1 MRIFDDKRCDD
12 TIRLAI
18 DRELGSIQLDA
29 SQKSAILAQC
39 RPSLTVAPR
48 RRPVRRVLAVAAS
61 FAAVMVL
68 SAGTLAAAPE
78 LRESLKG
85 LSEDTIAI
93 LQPVNEVSED
103 QGIRMEVLGA
113 VNDGGVAVA
122 FLSLQDTTG
131 QGRVSDTVLLKD
143 CRISDDMGGAFANVV
158 SYDETTE
165 TAILR
170 LESMGVDA
178 DAGEKITVSAR
189 SLLSGEQQ
197 VSDESTGYTVSELLA
212 SGPAAEYAAP
222 EEGMVMGS
230 MAGVADP
237 EHAEISMEEIEQLK
251 DSGKVP
257 VLKPWAESLKIDGVD
272 WASVAAAAKI
282 GNQLHIQY
290 NTDSVLG
297 GVNSLS
303 FRLKDAS
310 GQVLDLPMLELNIG
324 PRTELSQEL
333 YYTETNEYVLFLPE
347 GQDVSDMEVVY
358 SGTTYDS
365 LTQGEWSTTFR
376 LEKVKERLQSKLNLD
391 LGGWTVESVTISPVA
406 LTVRGSGDMWD
417 MSGEMPMP
425 EISIQLQDGTQV
437 ETSAAGTSVS
447 DEGVTL
453 NSMFNEI
460 LDLSQVKSVTLN
472 GEVLD
477 MEYITE

>member
-48 RRPVRRVLAVAAS
+48 HRPMRRVLAVAAS

-68 SAGTLAAAPE
+68 SVGTLAAAPE

-93 LQPVNEVSED
+93 LQPVNQVSED

-131 QGRVSDTVLLKD
+131 QGRVSDTVRLMD
-143 CRISDDMGGAFANVV
+143 CQISDDLGIAIANVV

-170 LESMGVDA
+170 LEGMGGDA

-197 VSDESTGYTVSELLA
+197 VSDESTGYTVSELIA
-212 SGPAAEYAAP
+212 SGPAAEYAPP
-222 EEGMVMGS
+222 EEGLIMGS
-230 MAGVADP
+230 MAGVDDP
-237 EHAEISMEEIEQLK
+237 ENAEITLEEIDQLK

-257 VLKPWAESLKIDGVD
+257 VLEPWAEGLKIDGVD
-272 WASVAAAAKI
+272 WATVAAAAKI

-303 FRLKDAS
+303 FRLKDSS
-310 GQVLDLPMLELNIG
+310 GQILDLPMLELNIG
-324 PRTELSQEL
+324 PRTELSREL

-358 SGTTYDS
+358 SGTTYDY
-365 LTQGEWSTTFR
+365 LTQGNWSTTFR
-376 LEKVKERLQSKLNLD
+376 LEQVKERLQSGQELD
-391 LGGWTVESVTISPVA
+391 LGGWTVENVTVSPVA
-406 LTVRGSGDMWD
+406 VTVRGSGDLWD
-417 MSGEMPMP
+417 LGGEMP
-425 EISIQLQDGTQV
+425 EVRVWLQDGTQV
-437 ETSAAGTSVS
+437 EASSAGTSI
-447 DEGVTL
+447 DGEDVTL

-460 LDLSQVKSVTLN
+460 LDLSQVKTVTLN
-472 GEVLD
+472 GEPLE
-477 MEYITE
+477 MEYVAE

>member
-12 TIRLAI
+12 TVRLAI
-18 DRELGSIQLDA
+18 DRELENIRLDED
-29 SQKSAILAQC
+29 QKKAILAQC
-39 RPSLTVAPR
+39 RPSLTVTPR
-48 RRPVRRVLAVAAS
+48 RRPVRRVLAVAAG

-93 LQPVNEVSED
+93 LQPVNQVSED

-131 QGRVSDTVLLKD
+131 QGRVSDTVRLMD
-143 CRISDDMGGAFANVV
+143 CKISEDLGIAIANVV

-170 LESMGVDA
+170 LEGMGGDA
-178 DAGEKITVSAR
+178 DGGDKVTVSAR

-197 VSDESTGYTVSELLA
+197 VSDEPTGYTVGQLLA
-212 SGPAAEYAAP
+212 GGPEAEYAPP
-222 EEGMVMGS
+222 EEGLVMGS

-237 EHAEISMEEIEQLK
+237 DNSFLSLDEIDQMKE
-251 DSGKVP
+251 SGQVP
-257 VLKPWAESLKIDGVD
+257 VLKPWAESLAIDGVD
-272 WASVAAAAKI
+272 WARVAAAAKI
-282 GNQLHIQY
+282 GDQLHIQY
-290 NTDSVLG
+290 STDSVLG

-303 FRLKDAS
+303 FRLKDTA

-333 YYTETNEYVLFLPE
+333 SYTDTNEYVLFLPQ
-347 GQDVSDMEVVY
+347 GQDVEDMELVY
-358 SGTTYDS
+358 SGTTYDC
-365 LTQGEWSTTFR
+365 LTQGDWSTTFR
-376 LEKVKERLQSKLNLD
+376 LEQVKERLQSKLDLD
-391 LGGWTVESVTISPVA
+391 LGGWTVKSVTVSPVA
-406 LTVRGSGDMWD
+406 LTVRGT
-417 MSGEMPMP
+417 GEMWGMDGEMP
-425 EISIQLQDGTQV
+425 EISVLLQDGTRV
-437 ETSAAGTSVS
+437 ETSSAGTAM
-447 DEGVTL
+447 EGEDVTL

-472 GEVLD
+472 GEPLD

>member
-1 MRIFDDKRCDD
+1 MI
-12 TIRLAI
+12 
-18 DRELGSIQLDA
+18 
-29 SQKSAILAQC
+29 
-39 RPSLTVAPR
+39 
-48 RRPVRRVLAVAAS
+48 
-61 FAAVMVL
+61 AAVMVL
-68 SAGTLAAAPE
+68 SVGTLAAAPE

-93 LQPVNEVSED
+93 LQPVNQVSED

-131 QGRVSDTVLLKD
+131 QGRVSDTVRLMD
-143 CRISDDMGGAFANVV
+143 CQISDDLGIAIANVV

-170 LESMGVDA
+170 LEGMGGDA

-197 VSDESTGYTVSELLA
+197 VSDESTGYTVSELIA
-212 SGPAAEYAAP
+212 SGPAAEYAPP
-222 EEGMVMGS
+222 EEGLIMGS
-230 MAGVADP
+230 MAGVDDP
-237 EHAEISMEEIEQLK
+237 ENAEITLEEIDQLK

-257 VLKPWAESLKIDGVD
+257 VLEPWAEGLKIDGVD
-272 WASVAAAAKI
+272 WATVAAAAKI

-303 FRLKDAS
+303 FRLKDSS
-310 GQVLDLPMLELNIG
+310 GQILDLPMLELNIG
-324 PRTELSQEL
+324 PRTELSREL

-365 LTQGEWSTTFR
+365 LTQGNWSTTFR
-376 LEKVKERLQSKLNLD
+376 LEQVKERLQSGQELD
-391 LGGWTVESVTISPVA
+391 LGGWTVENVTVSPVA
-406 LTVRGSGDMWD
+406 VTVRGSGDLWD
-417 MSGEMPMP
+417 LGGEMP
-425 EISIQLQDGTQV
+425 EVRVWLQDGTQV
-437 ETSAAGTSVS
+437 EASSAGTSI
-447 DEGVTL
+447 DGEDVTL

-460 LDLSQVKSVTLN
+460 LDLSQVKTVTLN
-472 GEVLD
+472 GEPLE
-477 MEYITE
+477 MEYVAE

>member
-18 DRELGSIQLDA
+18 DRELVSIQLDA

-48 RRPVRRVLAVAAS
+48 HRPMRRVLAVAAS

-68 SAGTLAAAPE
+68 SVGTLAAAPE

-93 LQPVNEVSED
+93 LQPVNQVSED

-131 QGRVSDTVLLKD
+131 QGRVSDTVRLMD
-143 CRISDDMGGAFANVV
+143 CQISDDLGIAIANVV

-170 LESMGVDA
+170 LEGMGGDA

-197 VSDESTGYTVSELLA
+197 VSDESTGYTVSELIA
-212 SGPAAEYAAP
+212 SGPAAEYAPP
-222 EEGMVMGS
+222 EEGLIMGS
-230 MAGVADP
+230 MAGVDDP
-237 EHAEISMEEIEQLK
+237 ENAEITLEEIDQLK

-257 VLKPWAESLKIDGVD
+257 VLEPWAEGLKIDGVD
-272 WASVAAAAKI
+272 WATVAAAAKI

-303 FRLKDAS
+303 FRLKDSS
-310 GQVLDLPMLELNIG
+310 GQILDLPMLELNIG
-324 PRTELSQEL
+324 PRTELSREL

-365 LTQGEWSTTFR
+365 LTQGNWSTTFR
-376 LEKVKERLQSKLNLD
+376 LEQVKERLQSGQELD
-391 LGGWTVESVTISPVA
+391 LGGWTVENVTVSPVA
-406 LTVRGSGDMWD
+406 VTVRGSGDLWD
-417 MSGEMPMP
+417 LGGEMP
-425 EISIQLQDGTQV
+425 EVRVWLQDGTQV
-437 ETSAAGTSVS
+437 EASSAGTSI
-447 DEGVTL
+447 DGEDVTL

-460 LDLSQVKSVTLN
+460 LDLSQVKTVTLN
-472 GEVLD
+472 GEPLE
-477 MEYITE
+477 MEYVAE

>member
-48 RRPVRRVLAVAAS
+48 HRPMRRVLAVAAS

-68 SAGTLAAAPE
+68 SVGTLAAAPE

-93 LQPVNEVSED
+93 LQPVNQVSED

-131 QGRVSDTVLLKD
+131 QGRVSDTVRLMD
-143 CRISDDMGGAFANVV
+143 CQISDDLGIAIANVV

-170 LESMGVDA
+170 LEGMGGDA

-197 VSDESTGYTVSELLA
+197 VSDESTGYTVSELIA
-212 SGPAAEYAAP
+212 SGPAAEYAPP
-222 EEGMVMGS
+222 EEGLIMGS
-230 MAGVADP
+230 MASVDDP
-237 EHAEISMEEIEQLK
+237 ENAEITLEEIDQLK

-257 VLKPWAESLKIDGVD
+257 VLEPWAEGLKIDGVD
-272 WASVAAAAKI
+272 WATVAAAAKI

-303 FRLKDAS
+303 FRLKDSS
-310 GQVLDLPMLELNIG
+310 GQILDLPMLELNIG
-324 PRTELSQEL
+324 PRTELSREL

-365 LTQGEWSTTFR
+365 LTQGNWSTTFR
-376 LEKVKERLQSKLNLD
+376 LEQVKERLQSRQELD
-391 LGGWTVESVTISPVA
+391 LGGWTVESVTVSPVA
-406 LTVRGSGDMWD
+406 VTVRGSGDLWD
-417 MSGEMPMP
+417 LGGEMP
-425 EISIQLQDGTQV
+425 EVRVWLQDGTQV
-437 ETSAAGTSVS
+437 DASSAGTSI
-447 DEGVTL
+447 DGEDVTL

-460 LDLSQVKSVTLN
+460 LDLSQVKTVTLN
-472 GEVLD
+472 GEPLE
-477 MEYITE
+477 MEYVAE

>member
-48 RRPVRRVLAVAAS
+48 HRPVRRVLAVAAS

-68 SAGTLAAAPE
+68 SVGTLAAAPE

-93 LQPVNEVSED
+93 LQPVNQVSED

-131 QGRVSDTVLLKD
+131 QGRVSDTVRLMD
-143 CRISDDMGGAFANVV
+143 CQISDDLGIAIANVV

-170 LESMGVDA
+170 LEGMGGDA

-197 VSDESTGYTVSELLA
+197 VSDESTGYTVSELIA
-212 SGPAAEYAAP
+212 SGPAAEYAPP
-222 EEGMVMGS
+222 EEGLIMGS
-230 MAGVADP
+230 KAGVDDP
-237 EHAEISMEEIEQLK
+237 ENAEITLEEIEQLK

-257 VLKPWAESLKIDGVD
+257 VLEPWAEGLKMDGVD
-272 WASVAAAAKI
+272 WATVAAAAKI

-303 FRLKDAS
+303 FRLKDSS
-310 GQVLDLPMLELNIG
+310 GQILDLPMLELNIG
-324 PRTELSQEL
+324 PRTELSREL
-333 YYTETNEYVLFLPE
+333 YYTEINEYVLFLPE

-365 LTQGEWSTTFR
+365 LTQGNWSTTFR
-376 LEKVKERLQSKLNLD
+376 LEQVKERLQSRQELD
-391 LGGWTVESVTISPVA
+391 LGGWTVESVTVSPVA
-406 LTVRGSGDMWD
+406 VTVRGSGDLWD
-417 MSGEMPMP
+417 LGGEIP
-425 EISIQLQDGTQV
+425 EVRVWLQDGTQV
-437 ETSAAGTSVS
+437 EASSAGTSI
-447 DEGVTL
+447 DGEDVTL

-460 LDLSQVKSVTLN
+460 LDLSQVKTVTLN
-472 GEVLD
+472 GEPLE
-477 MEYITE
+477 MEYVAE

>member
-12 TIRLAI
+12 TIQLAI

-48 RRPVRRVLAVAAS
+48 HRPVRRVLAVAAS

-68 SAGTLAAAPE
+68 SVGTLAAAPE

-93 LQPVNEVSED
+93 LQPVNQVSED

-131 QGRVSDTVLLKD
+131 QGRVSDTVRLMD
-143 CRISDDMGGAFANVV
+143 CQISDDLGIAIANVV

-170 LESMGVDA
+170 LEGMDGDA
-178 DAGEKITVSAR
+178 DAGKKITVSAR

-197 VSDESTGYTVSELLA
+197 VSDESTGYTVSELIA
-212 SGPAAEYAAP
+212 SGPAAEYAPP
-222 EEGMVMGS
+222 EEGLIMGS
-230 MAGVADP
+230 MAGVDDP
-237 EHAEISMEEIEQLK
+237 ENAEITLEEIEQLK

-257 VLKPWAESLKIDGVD
+257 VLEPWAEGLKIDGVD
-272 WASVAAAAKI
+272 WATVAAAAKI

-303 FRLKDAS
+303 FRLKDSS
-310 GQVLDLPMLELNIG
+310 GQILDLPMLELNIG
-324 PRTELSQEL
+324 PRTELSREL
-333 YYTETNEYVLFLPE
+333 YYTEINEYVLFLPE

-365 LTQGEWSTTFR
+365 LTQGNWSTTFR
-376 LEKVKERLQSKLNLD
+376 LEQVKERLQSRQELD
-391 LGGWTVESVTISPVA
+391 LGGWTVESVTVSPVA
-406 LTVRGSGDMWD
+406 VTVRGSGDLWD
-417 MSGEMPMP
+417 LGGEIP
-425 EISIQLQDGTQV
+425 EVRVWLQDGTQV
-437 ETSAAGTSVS
+437 EASSAGTSI
-447 DEGVTL
+447 DGEDVTL

-460 LDLSQVKSVTLN
+460 LDLSQVKTVTLN
-472 GEVLD
+472 GEPLE
-477 MEYITE
+477 MEYVAE

>member
-48 RRPVRRVLAVAAS
+48 HRPMRRVLAVAAS

-68 SAGTLAAAPE
+68 SVGTLAAAPE

-93 LQPVNEVSED
+93 LQPVNQVSED

-131 QGRVSDTVLLKD
+131 QGRVSDTVRLMD
-143 CRISDDMGGAFANVV
+143 CQISDDLGIAIANVV

-170 LESMGVDA
+170 LEGMGGDA

-197 VSDESTGYTVSELLA
+197 VSDESTGYTVSELIA
-212 SGPAAEYAAP
+212 SGPAAEYAPP
-222 EEGMVMGS
+222 EEGLIMGS
-230 MAGVADP
+230 MAGVDDP
-237 EHAEISMEEIEQLK
+237 ENAEITLEEIDQLK

-257 VLKPWAESLKIDGVD
+257 VLEPWTEGLKIDGVD
-272 WASVAAAAKI
+272 WATVAAAAKI

-303 FRLKDAS
+303 FRLKDSS
-310 GQVLDLPMLELNIG
+310 GQILDLPMLELNIG
-324 PRTELSQEL
+324 PRTELSREL

-365 LTQGEWSTTFR
+365 LTQGNWSTTFR
-376 LEKVKERLQSKLNLD
+376 LEQVKERLQSRQELD
-391 LGGWTVESVTISPVA
+391 LGGWTVESVTVSPVA
-406 LTVRGSGDMWD
+406 VTVRGSGDLWD
-417 MSGEMPMP
+417 LGGEMP
-425 EISIQLQDGTQV
+425 EVRVWLQDGTQV
-437 ETSAAGTSVS
+437 EASSAGTSI
-447 DEGVTL
+447 DGEDVTL

-460 LDLSQVKSVTLN
+460 LDLSQVKTVTLN
-472 GEVLD
+472 GEPLE
-477 MEYITE
+477 MEYVAE

>member
-12 TIRLAI
+12 TIQLAI

-48 RRPVRRVLAVAAS
+48 HRPVRRVLAVAAS

-68 SAGTLAAAPE
+68 SVGTLAAAPE

-85 LSEDTIAI
+85 LEDTIAI
-93 LQPVNEVSED
+93 LQPVNQVSED

-131 QGRVSDTVLLKD
+131 QGRVSDTVRLMD
-143 CRISDDMGGAFANVV
+143 CQISDDLGIAIANVV

-170 LESMGVDA
+170 LEGMDGDA
-178 DAGEKITVSAR
+178 DAGKKITVSAR

-197 VSDESTGYTVSELLA
+197 VSDESTGYTVSELIA
-212 SGPAAEYAAP
+212 SGPAAEYAPP
-222 EEGMVMGS
+222 EEGLIMGS
-230 MAGVADP
+230 MAGVDDP
-237 EHAEISMEEIEQLK
+237 ENAEITLEEIEQLK

-257 VLKPWAESLKIDGVD
+257 VLEPWAEGLKIDGVD
-272 WASVAAAAKI
+272 WATVAAAAKI

-303 FRLKDAS
+303 FRLKDSS
-310 GQVLDLPMLELNIG
+310 GQILDLPMLELNIG
-324 PRTELSQEL
+324 PRTELSREL
-333 YYTETNEYVLFLPE
+333 YYTEINEYVLFLPE

-365 LTQGEWSTTFR
+365 LTQGNWSTTFR
-376 LEKVKERLQSKLNLD
+376 LEQVKERLQSRQELD
-391 LGGWTVESVTISPVA
+391 LGGWTVESVTVSPVA
-406 LTVRGSGDMWD
+406 VTVRGSGDLWD
-417 MSGEMPMP
+417 LGGEIP
-425 EISIQLQDGTQV
+425 EVRVWLQDGTQV
-437 ETSAAGTSVS
+437 EASSAGTSI
-447 DEGVTL
+447 DGEDVTL

-460 LDLSQVKSVTLN
+460 LDLSQVKTVTLN
-472 GEVLD
+472 GEPLE
-477 MEYITE
+477 MEYVAE

>member
-48 RRPVRRVLAVAAS
+48 RRPARRVLAVAAS

-68 SAGTLAAAPE
+68 SVGTLAAAPE

-93 LQPVNEVSED
+93 LQPVNQVSED

-131 QGRVSDTVLLKD
+131 QGRVSDTVRLMD
-143 CRISDDMGGAFANVV
+143 CQISDELGIAIANVV

-170 LESMGVDA
+170 LEGMGGDA

-197 VSDESTGYTVSELLA
+197 VSDESTGYTVSELIA
-212 SGPAAEYAAP
+212 SGPAAEYAPP
-222 EEGMVMGS
+222 EEGLIMGS
-230 MAGVADP
+230 MAGVDDP
-237 EHAEISMEEIEQLK
+237 ENAEITLEEIDQLK

-257 VLKPWAESLKIDGVD
+257 VLEPWAEGLKIDGVD
-272 WASVAAAAKI
+272 WATVAAAAKI

-303 FRLKDAS
+303 FRLKDSS
-310 GQVLDLPMLELNIG
+310 GQILDLPMLELNIG
-324 PRTELSQEL
+324 PRTELSREL

-365 LTQGEWSTTFR
+365 LTQGNWSTTFR
-376 LEKVKERLQSKLNLD
+376 LEQVKERLQSRQELD
-391 LGGWTVESVTISPVA
+391 LGGWTVESVTVSPVA
-406 LTVRGSGDMWD
+406 VTVRGSGDLWD
-417 MSGEMPMP
+417 LGGEMP
-425 EISIQLQDGTQV
+425 EVRVWLQDGTQV
-437 ETSAAGTSVS
+437 EASSAGTSI
-447 DEGVTL
+447 DGEDVTL

-460 LDLSQVKSVTLN
+460 LDLSQVKMVTLN
-472 GEVLD
+472 GEPLE
-477 MEYITE
+477 MEYVAE

>member
-12 TIRLAI
+12 IIRLAI

-48 RRPVRRVLAVAAS
+48 HRPMRRVLAVAAS

-68 SAGTLAAAPE
+68 SVGTLAAAPE

-93 LQPVNEVSED
+93 LQPVNQVSED

-131 QGRVSDTVLLKD
+131 QGRVSDTVRLMD
-143 CRISDDMGGAFANVV
+143 CQISDDLGIAIANVV

-170 LESMGVDA
+170 LEGMGGDA

-197 VSDESTGYTVSELLA
+197 VSDESTGYTVSELIA
-212 SGPAAEYAAP
+212 SGPAAEYAPP
-222 EEGMVMGS
+222 EEGLIMGS
-230 MAGVADP
+230 MAGVDDP
-237 EHAEISMEEIEQLK
+237 ENAEITLEEIDQLK

-257 VLKPWAESLKIDGVD
+257 VLEPWAEGLKIDGVD
-272 WASVAAAAKI
+272 WATVAAAAKI

-303 FRLKDAS
+303 FRLKDSS
-310 GQVLDLPMLELNIG
+310 GQILDLPMLELNIG
-324 PRTELSQEL
+324 PRTELSREL

-365 LTQGEWSTTFR
+365 LTQGNWSTTFR
-376 LEKVKERLQSKLNLD
+376 LEQVKERLQSRQELD
-391 LGGWTVESVTISPVA
+391 LGGWTVESVTVSPVA
-406 LTVRGSGDMWD
+406 VTVRGSGDLWD
-417 MSGEMPMP
+417 LGGEMP
-425 EISIQLQDGTQV
+425 EVRVWLQDGTQV
-437 ETSAAGTSVS
+437 EASSAGTSI
-447 DEGVTL
+447 DGEDVTL

-460 LDLSQVKSVTLN
+460 LDLSQVKTVTLN
-472 GEVLD
+472 GEPLE
-477 MEYITE
+477 MEYVAE

>member
-48 RRPVRRVLAVAAS
+48 HRPMRRVLAVAAS

-68 SAGTLAAAPE
+68 SVGTLAAAPE

-93 LQPVNEVSED
+93 LQPVNQVSED

-131 QGRVSDTVLLKD
+131 QGRVSDTVRLMD
-143 CRISDDMGGAFANVV
+143 CQISDDLGIAIANVV

-170 LESMGVDA
+170 LEGMGGDA

-197 VSDESTGYTVSELLA
+197 VSDESTGYTVSELIA
-212 SGPAAEYAAP
+212 SGPAAEYAPP
-222 EEGMVMGS
+222 EEGLIMGS
-230 MAGVADP
+230 MAGVDDP
-237 EHAEISMEEIEQLK
+237 ENAEITLEEIDQLK

-257 VLKPWAESLKIDGVD
+257 VLEPWAEGLKIDGVD
-272 WASVAAAAKI
+272 WATVAAAAKI

-303 FRLKDAS
+303 FRLKDSS
-310 GQVLDLPMLELNIG
+310 GQILDLPMLELNIG
-324 PRTELSQEL
+324 PRTELSREL

-365 LTQGEWSTTFR
+365 LTQGNWSTTFR
-376 LEKVKERLQSKLNLD
+376 LEQVKERLQSRQELD
-391 LGGWTVESVTISPVA
+391 LDGWTVESVTVSPVA
-406 LTVRGSGDMWD
+406 VTVRGSGDLWD
-417 MSGEMPMP
+417 LGGEMP
-425 EISIQLQDGTQV
+425 EVRVWLQDGTQV
-437 ETSAAGTSVS
+437 EASSAGTSI
-447 DEGVTL
+447 DGEDVTL

-460 LDLSQVKSVTLN
+460 LDLSQVKTVTLN
-472 GEVLD
+472 GEPLE
-477 MEYITE
+477 MEYVAE

>member
-48 RRPVRRVLAVAAS
+48 HRPVRRVLAVAAS

-68 SAGTLAAAPE
+68 SVGTLAAAPE

-85 LSEDTIAI
+85 ISEDTIAI
-93 LQPVNEVSED
+93 LQPVNQVSED

-131 QGRVSDTVLLKD
+131 QGRVSDTVRLMD
-143 CRISDDMGGAFANVV
+143 CQISDDLGIAIADVV

-170 LESMGVDA
+170 LEGMDGDA
-178 DAGEKITVSAR
+178 NAGKKITVSAR

-197 VSDESTGYTVSELLA
+197 VSDESTGYTVSKLIA
-212 SGPAAEYAAP
+212 SGPAAEYAPP
-222 EEGMVMGS
+222 EEGLIMGS
-230 MAGVADP
+230 MAGVDDP
-237 EHAEISMEEIEQLK
+237 ENAEITLEEIDQLK

-257 VLKPWAESLKIDGVD
+257 VLEPWAEGLKIDGVD
-272 WASVAAAAKI
+272 WATVAAAAKI

-303 FRLKDAS
+303 FRLKDSS
-310 GQVLDLPMLELNIG
+310 GQILDLPMLELNIG

-333 YYTETNEYVLFLPE
+333 YYTEINEYVLFLPE

-365 LTQGEWSTTFR
+365 LTQGNWSTTFR
-376 LEKVKERLQSKLNLD
+376 LEQVKERLQSRQELD
-391 LGGWTVESVTISPVA
+391 LGGWTVESVTVSPVA
-406 LTVRGSGDMWD
+406 VTVRGSGDLWD
-417 MSGEMPMP
+417 LGGEMP
-425 EISIQLQDGTQV
+425 EVRVWLQDGTQV
-437 ETSAAGTSVS
+437 EASSAGTSI
-447 DEGVTL
+447 DGEDVTL

-460 LDLSQVKSVTLN
+460 LDLSQVKTVTLN
-472 GEVLD
+472 GEPLK
-477 MEYITE
+477 MEYVAE

>member
-12 TIRLAI
+12 TIQLAI

-48 RRPVRRVLAVAAS
+48 HRPMRRVLAVAAS

-68 SAGTLAAAPE
+68 SVGTLAAAPE

-93 LQPVNEVSED
+93 LQPVNQVSED

-131 QGRVSDTVLLKD
+131 QGRVSDTVRLMD
-143 CRISDDMGGAFANVV
+143 CQISDDLGIAIANVV

-170 LESMGVDA
+170 LEGMGGDA

-197 VSDESTGYTVSELLA
+197 VSDESTGYTVSELIA
-212 SGPAAEYAAP
+212 SGPAAEYAPP
-222 EEGMVMGS
+222 EEGLIMGS
-230 MAGVADP
+230 MAGVDDP
-237 EHAEISMEEIEQLK
+237 ENAEITLEEIDQLK

-257 VLKPWAESLKIDGVD
+257 VLEPWAEGLKIDGVD
-272 WASVAAAAKI
+272 WATVAAAAKI

-303 FRLKDAS
+303 FRLKDSS
-310 GQVLDLPMLELNIG
+310 GQILDLPMLELNIG
-324 PRTELSQEL
+324 PRTELSREL

-365 LTQGEWSTTFR
+365 LTQGNWSTTFR
-376 LEKVKERLQSKLNLD
+376 LEQVKERLQSRQELD
-391 LGGWTVESVTISPVA
+391 LGGWTVESVTVSPVA
-406 LTVRGSGDMWD
+406 VTVRGSGDLWD
-417 MSGEMPMP
+417 LGGEMP
-425 EISIQLQDGTQV
+425 EVRVWLQDGTQV
-437 ETSAAGTSVS
+437 EASSAGTSI
-447 DEGVTL
+447 DGEDVTL

-460 LDLSQVKSVTLN
+460 LDLSQVKTVTLN
-472 GEVLD
+472 GEPLE
-477 MEYITE
+477 MEYVAE

>member
-48 RRPVRRVLAVAAS
+48 HRPMRRVLAVAAS

-68 SAGTLAAAPE
+68 SVGTLAAAPE

-93 LQPVNEVSED
+93 LQPVNQVSED

-131 QGRVSDTVLLKD
+131 QGRVSDTVRLMD
-143 CRISDDMGGAFANVV
+143 CQISDDLGIAIANVV

-170 LESMGVDA
+170 LEGMGGDA

-197 VSDESTGYTVSELLA
+197 VSDESTGYTVSELIA
-212 SGPAAEYAAP
+212 SGPAAEYAPP
-222 EEGMVMGS
+222 EEGLIMGS
-230 MAGVADP
+230 MAGVDDP
-237 EHAEISMEEIEQLK
+237 ENAEITLEEIDQLK

-257 VLKPWAESLKIDGVD
+257 VLEPWAEGLKIDGVD
-272 WASVAAAAKI
+272 WATVAAAAKI

-303 FRLKDAS
+303 FRLKDSS
-310 GQVLDLPMLELNIG
+310 GQILDLPMLELNIG
-324 PRTELSQEL
+324 PRTELSREL
-333 YYTETNEYVLFLPE
+333 YYTEINEYVLFLPE

-365 LTQGEWSTTFR
+365 LTQGNWSTTFR
-376 LEKVKERLQSKLNLD
+376 LEQVKERLQSRPELD
-391 LGGWTVESVTISPVA
+391 LGGWTVESVTVSPVA
-406 LTVRGSGDMWD
+406 VTVRGSGDLWD
-417 MSGEMPMP
+417 LGGEMP
-425 EISIQLQDGTQV
+425 EVRVWLQDGTQV
-437 ETSAAGTSVS
+437 EASSAGTSI
-447 DEGVTL
+447 DGEDVTL

-460 LDLSQVKSVTLN
+460 LDLSQVKTVTLN
-472 GEVLD
+472 GEPLE
-477 MEYITE
+477 MEYVAE

>member
-48 RRPVRRVLAVAAS
+48 HRPMRRVLAVAAS

-68 SAGTLAAAPE
+68 SVGTLAAAPE

-93 LQPVNEVSED
+93 LQPVNQVSED

-131 QGRVSDTVLLKD
+131 QGRVSDTVRLMD
-143 CRISDDMGGAFANVV
+143 CQISDDLGIAIANVV

-170 LESMGVDA
+170 LEGMGGDA

-197 VSDESTGYTVSELLA
+197 VSDESTGYTVSELIA
-212 SGPAAEYAAP
+212 SGPAAEYAPP
-222 EEGMVMGS
+222 EEGLIMGS
-230 MAGVADP
+230 MAGVDDP
-237 EHAEISMEEIEQLK
+237 ENAEITLEEIDQLK

-257 VLKPWAESLKIDGVD
+257 VLEPWAEGLKIDGVD
-272 WASVAAAAKI
+272 WATVAAAAKI

-303 FRLKDAS
+303 FRLKDSS
-310 GQVLDLPMLELNIG
+310 GQILDLPMLELNIG
-324 PRTELSQEL
+324 PRTELSREL

-365 LTQGEWSTTFR
+365 LTQGNWSTTFR
-376 LEKVKERLQSKLNLD
+376 LEQVKERLQSRQELD
-391 LGGWTVESVTISPVA
+391 LGGWTVESVTVSPVA
-406 LTVRGSGDMWD
+406 VTVRGSGDLWD
-417 MSGEMPMP
+417 LGGEMP
-425 EISIQLQDGTQV
+425 EVRVWLQDGTQV
-437 ETSAAGTSVS
+437 EASSAGTSI
-447 DEGVTL
+447 DGEDVTL

-460 LDLSQVKSVTLN
+460 LDLSQVKTVTLN
-472 GEVLD
+472 GEPLK
-477 MEYITE
+477 MEYVAE

>member
-48 RRPVRRVLAVAAS
+48 HRPMRRVLAVAAS

-68 SAGTLAAAPE
+68 SVGTLAAAPE

-93 LQPVNEVSED
+93 LQPVNQVSED

-131 QGRVSDTVLLKD
+131 QGRVSDTVRLMD
-143 CRISDDMGGAFANVV
+143 CQISDDLGIAIANVV

-170 LESMGVDA
+170 LEGMGGDA

-197 VSDESTGYTVSELLA
+197 VSDESTGYTVSELIA
-212 SGPAAEYAAP
+212 SGPAAEYAPP
-222 EEGMVMGS
+222 EEGLIMGS
-230 MAGVADP
+230 MAGVDDP
-237 EHAEISMEEIEQLK
+237 ENAEITLEEIDQLK

-257 VLKPWAESLKIDGVD
+257 VLEPWAEGLKIDGVD
-272 WASVAAAAKI
+272 WATVAAAAKI

-303 FRLKDAS
+303 FRLKDSS
-310 GQVLDLPMLELNIG
+310 GQILDLPMLELNIG
-324 PRTELSQEL
+324 PRTELSREL
-333 YYTETNEYVLFLPE
+333 YYTEINEYVLFLPE

-365 LTQGEWSTTFR
+365 LTQGNWSTTFR
-376 LEKVKERLQSKLNLD
+376 LEQVKERLQSRQELD
-391 LGGWTVESVTISPVA
+391 LGGWTVESVTVSPVA
-406 LTVRGSGDMWD
+406 VTVRGSGDLWD
-417 MSGEMPMP
+417 LGGEMP
-425 EISIQLQDGTQV
+425 EVRVWLQDGTQV
-437 ETSAAGTSVS
+437 EASSAGTSI
-447 DEGVTL
+447 DGEDVTL

-460 LDLSQVKSVTLN
+460 LDLSQVKTVTLN
-472 GEVLD
+472 GEPLE
-477 MEYITE
+477 MEYVAE

>member
-48 RRPVRRVLAVAAS
+48 HRPMRRVLAVAAS

-68 SAGTLAAAPE
+68 SVGTLAAAPE

-93 LQPVNEVSED
+93 LQPVNQVSED

-131 QGRVSDTVLLKD
+131 QGRVSDTVRLMD
-143 CRISDDMGGAFANVV
+143 CQISDDLGIAIANVV

-170 LESMGVDA
+170 LEGMGGDA

-197 VSDESTGYTVSELLA
+197 VSDESTGYTVSELIA
-212 SGPAAEYAAP
+212 SGPAAEYAPP
-222 EEGMVMGS
+222 EEGLIMGS
-230 MAGVADP
+230 MAGVDDP
-237 EHAEISMEEIEQLK
+237 ENAEITLEEIDQLK

-257 VLKPWAESLKIDGVD
+257 VLEPWAEGLKIDGVD
-272 WASVAAAAKI
+272 WATVAAAAKI

-303 FRLKDAS
+303 FRLKDSS
-310 GQVLDLPMLELNIG
+310 GQILDLPMLELNIG
-324 PRTELSQEL
+324 PRTELSREL

-365 LTQGEWSTTFR
+365 LTQGNWSTTFR
-376 LEKVKERLQSKLNLD
+376 LEQVKERLQSRQELD
-391 LGGWTVESVTISPVA
+391 LGGWTMESVTVSPVA
-406 LTVRGSGDMWD
+406 VTVRGSGDLWYLG
-417 MSGEMPMP
+417 GEMP
-425 EISIQLQDGTQV
+425 EVRVWLQDGTQV
-437 ETSAAGTSVS
+437 EASSAGTSI
-447 DEGVTL
+447 DGEDVTL

-460 LDLSQVKSVTLN
+460 LDLSQVKTVTLN
-472 GEVLD
+472 GEPLE
-477 MEYITE
+477 MEYVAE

>member
-29 SQKSAILAQC
+29 SQKRAIL
-39 RPSLTVAPR
+39 PSLTVAPR
-48 RRPVRRVLAVAAS
+48 HRPMRRVLAVAAS

-68 SAGTLAAAPE
+68 SVGTLAAAPE

-93 LQPVNEVSED
+93 LQPVNQVSED

-131 QGRVSDTVLLKD
+131 QGRVSDTVRLMD
-143 CRISDDMGGAFANVV
+143 CQISDDLGIAIANVV

-170 LESMGVDA
+170 LEGMGGDA

-197 VSDESTGYTVSELLA
+197 VSDESTGYTVSELIA
-212 SGPAAEYAAP
+212 SGPAAEYAPP
-222 EEGMVMGS
+222 EEGLIMGS
-230 MAGVADP
+230 MAGVDDP
-237 EHAEISMEEIEQLK
+237 ENAEITLEEIDQLK

-257 VLKPWAESLKIDGVD
+257 VLEPWAEGLKIDGVD
-272 WASVAAAAKI
+272 WATVAAAAKI

-303 FRLKDAS
+303 FRLKDSS
-310 GQVLDLPMLELNIG
+310 GQILDLPMLELNIG
-324 PRTELSQEL
+324 PRTELSREL

-365 LTQGEWSTTFR
+365 LTQGNWSTTFR
-376 LEKVKERLQSKLNLD
+376 LEQVKERLQSGQELD
-391 LGGWTVESVTISPVA
+391 LGGWTVENVTVSPVA
-406 LTVRGSGDMWD
+406 VTVRGSGDLWD
-417 MSGEMPMP
+417 LGGEMP
-425 EISIQLQDGTQV
+425 EVRVWLQDGTQV
-437 ETSAAGTSVS
+437 EASSAGTSI
-447 DEGVTL
+447 DGEDVTL

-460 LDLSQVKSVTLN
+460 LDLSQVKTVTLN
-472 GEVLD
+472 GEPLE
-477 MEYITE
+477 MEYVAE

>member
-39 RPSLTVAPR
+39 RPSLTVAPHH
-48 RRPVRRVLAVAAS
+48 RPMRRVLAVAAS

-68 SAGTLAAAPE
+68 SVGTLAAAPE

-93 LQPVNEVSED
+93 LQPVNQVSED

-131 QGRVSDTVLLKD
+131 QGRVSDTVRLMD
-143 CRISDDMGGAFANVV
+143 CQISDELGIAIANVV

-170 LESMGVDA
+170 LEGMGGDA

-197 VSDESTGYTVSELLA
+197 VSDESTGYTVSELIA
-212 SGPAAEYAAP
+212 SGPAAEYAPP
-222 EEGMVMGS
+222 EEGLIMGS
-230 MAGVADP
+230 MAGVDDP
-237 EHAEISMEEIEQLK
+237 ENAEITLEEIDQLK

-257 VLKPWAESLKIDGVD
+257 VLEPWAEGLKIDGVD
-272 WASVAAAAKI
+272 WATVAAAAKI

-303 FRLKDAS
+303 FRLKDSS
-310 GQVLDLPMLELNIG
+310 GQILDLPMLELNIG
-324 PRTELSQEL
+324 PRTELSREL

-365 LTQGEWSTTFR
+365 LTQGNWSTTFR
-376 LEKVKERLQSKLNLD
+376 LEQVKERLQSRQELD
-391 LGGWTVESVTISPVA
+391 LGGWTVESVTVSPVA
-406 LTVRGSGDMWD
+406 VTVRGSGDLWD
-417 MSGEMPMP
+417 LGGEMP
-425 EISIQLQDGTQV
+425 EVRVWLQDGTQV
-437 ETSAAGTSVS
+437 EASSAGTSI
-447 DEGVTL
+447 DGEDVTL

-460 LDLSQVKSVTLN
+460 LDLSQVKMVTLN
-472 GEVLD
+472 GEPLE
-477 MEYITE
+477 MEYVAE

>member
-18 DRELGSIQLDA
+18 DSELGSIQLDA

-48 RRPVRRVLAVAAS
+48 HRPMRRVLAVAAS

-68 SAGTLAAAPE
+68 SVGTLAAAPE

-93 LQPVNEVSED
+93 LQPVNQVSED

-131 QGRVSDTVLLKD
+131 QGRVSDTVRLMD
-143 CRISDDMGGAFANVV
+143 CQISDDLGIAIANVV

-170 LESMGVDA
+170 LEGMGGDA

-197 VSDESTGYTVSELLA
+197 VSDESTGYTVSELIA
-212 SGPAAEYAAP
+212 SGPAAEYAPP
-222 EEGMVMGS
+222 EEGLIMGS
-230 MAGVADP
+230 MAGVDDP
-237 EHAEISMEEIEQLK
+237 ENAEITLEEIDQLK

-257 VLKPWAESLKIDGVD
+257 VLEPWAEGLKIDGVD
-272 WASVAAAAKI
+272 WATVAAAAKI

-303 FRLKDAS
+303 FRLKDSS
-310 GQVLDLPMLELNIG
+310 GQILDLPMLELNIG
-324 PRTELSQEL
+324 PRTELSREL

-347 GQDVSDMEVVY
+347 GQDASDMEVVY

-365 LTQGEWSTTFR
+365 LTQGNWSTTFR
-376 LEKVKERLQSKLNLD
+376 LEQVKERLQSRQELD
-391 LGGWTVESVTISPVA
+391 VGGWTVESVTVSPVSV
-406 LTVRGSGDMWD
+406 TVRGSGDLWD
-417 MSGEMPMP
+417 MGGEMP
-425 EISIQLQDGTQV
+425 EVRVWLQDGTQV
-437 ETSAAGTSVS
+437 EASSAGTSI
-447 DEGVTL
+447 DGEDVTL

-460 LDLSQVKSVTLN
+460 LDLSQVKTVTLN
-472 GEVLD
+472 GKPLE
-477 MEYITE
+477 MEYVAE

>member
-18 DRELGSIQLDA
+18 DRELGSIHLDA

-48 RRPVRRVLAVAAS
+48 HRPMRRVLAVAAS

-68 SAGTLAAAPE
+68 SVGTLAAAPE

-93 LQPVNEVSED
+93 LQPVNQVSED

-131 QGRVSDTVLLKD
+131 QGRVSDTVRLMD
-143 CRISDDMGGAFANVV
+143 CQISDDLGIAIANVV

-170 LESMGVDA
+170 LEGMGGDA

-197 VSDESTGYTVSELLA
+197 VSDESTGYTVSELIA
-212 SGPAAEYAAP
+212 SGPAAEYAPP
-222 EEGMVMGS
+222 EEGLIMGS
-230 MAGVADP
+230 MAGVDDP
-237 EHAEISMEEIEQLK
+237 ENAEITLEEIDQLK

-257 VLKPWAESLKIDGVD
+257 VLEPWAEGLKIDGVD
-272 WASVAAAAKI
+272 WATVAAAAKI

-303 FRLKDAS
+303 FRLKDSS
-310 GQVLDLPMLELNIG
+310 GQILDLPMLELNIG
-324 PRTELSQEL
+324 PRTELSREL

-365 LTQGEWSTTFR
+365 LTQGNWSTTFR
-376 LEKVKERLQSKLNLD
+376 LEQVKERLQSRQELD
-391 LGGWTVESVTISPVA
+391 LGGWTVESVTVSPVA
-406 LTVRGSGDMWD
+406 VTVRGSGDLWD
-417 MSGEMPMP
+417 LGGEMP
-425 EISIQLQDGTQV
+425 EVRVWLQDGTQV
-437 ETSAAGTSVS
+437 EASSAGTSI
-447 DEGVTL
+447 DGEDVTL

-460 LDLSQVKSVTLN
+460 LDLSQVKTVTLN
-472 GEVLD
+472 GEPLK
-477 MEYITE
+477 MEYGAE

>member
-39 RPSLTVAPR
+39 RPSLTVAPHH
-48 RRPVRRVLAVAAS
+48 RPMRRVLAVAAS

-68 SAGTLAAAPE
+68 SVGTLAAAPE

-93 LQPVNEVSED
+93 LQPVNQVSED

-131 QGRVSDTVLLKD
+131 QGRVSDTVRLMD
-143 CRISDDMGGAFANVV
+143 CQISDDLGIAIANVV

-170 LESMGVDA
+170 LEGMGGDA

-197 VSDESTGYTVSELLA
+197 VSDESTGYTVSELIA
-212 SGPAAEYAAP
+212 SGPAAEYAPP
-222 EEGMVMGS
+222 EEGLIMGS
-230 MAGVADP
+230 MAGVDDP
-237 EHAEISMEEIEQLK
+237 ENAEITLEEIDQLK

-257 VLKPWAESLKIDGVD
+257 VLEPWAEGLKIDGVD
-272 WASVAAAAKI
+272 WAAVAAAAKI

-303 FRLKDAS
+303 FRLKDSS
-310 GQVLDLPMLELNIG
+310 GQILDLPMLELNIG
-324 PRTELSQEL
+324 PRTELSREL

-365 LTQGEWSTTFR
+365 LTQGNWSTTFR
-376 LEKVKERLQSKLNLD
+376 LEQVKERLQSGQELD
-391 LGGWTVESVTISPVA
+391 LGGWTVENVTVSPVA
-406 LTVRGSGDMWD
+406 VTVRGSGDLWD
-417 MSGEMPMP
+417 LGGEMP
-425 EISIQLQDGTQV
+425 EVRVWLQDGTQV
-437 ETSAAGTSVS
+437 EASSAGTSI
-447 DEGVTL
+447 DGEDVTL

-460 LDLSQVKSVTLN
+460 LDLSQVKTVTLN
-472 GEVLD
+472 GEPLE
-477 MEYITE
+477 MEYVAE

>member
-12 TIRLAI
+12 TICLAI

-48 RRPVRRVLAVAAS
+48 HRPMRRVLAVAAS

-68 SAGTLAAAPE
+68 SVGTLAAAPE

-93 LQPVNEVSED
+93 LQPVNQVSED

-131 QGRVSDTVLLKD
+131 QGRVSDTVRLMD
-143 CRISDDMGGAFANVV
+143 CQISEDMGVAFANVV

-170 LESMGVDA
+170 LEGMGGDA

-197 VSDESTGYTVSELLA
+197 VSDESTGYTVSELIA
-212 SGPAAEYAAP
+212 SGPAAEYAPP
-222 EEGMVMGS
+222 EEGLIMGS
-230 MAGVADP
+230 MAGVDDP
-237 EHAEISMEEIEQLK
+237 ENAEITLEEIDQLK

-257 VLKPWAESLKIDGVD
+257 VLEPWAEGLKIDGVD
-272 WASVAAAAKI
+272 WATVAAAAKI

-303 FRLKDAS
+303 FRLKDSS
-310 GQVLDLPMLELNIG
+310 GQILDLPMLELNIG
-324 PRTELSQEL
+324 PRTELSREL

-365 LTQGEWSTTFR
+365 LTQGNWSTTFR
-376 LEKVKERLQSKLNLD
+376 LEQVKERLQSRQELD
-391 LGGWTVESVTISPVA
+391 LGGWTVESVTVSPVA
-406 LTVRGSGDMWD
+406 VTVRGSGDLWD
-417 MSGEMPMP
+417 LGGEMP
-425 EISIQLQDGTQV
+425 EVRVWLQDGTQV
-437 ETSAAGTSVS
+437 EASSAGTSI
-447 DEGVTL
+447 DGEDVTL

-460 LDLSQVKSVTLN
+460 LDLSQVKTVTLN
-472 GEVLD
+472 GEPLE
-477 MEYITE
+477 MEYVAE

>member
-39 RPSLTVAPR
+39 RPSLTVAPHH
-48 RRPVRRVLAVAAS
+48 RPMRRVLAVAAS

-68 SAGTLAAAPE
+68 SVGTLAAAPE

-85 LSEDTIAI
+85 LSEYTIAI
-93 LQPVNEVSED
+93 LQPVNQVSED

-131 QGRVSDTVLLKD
+131 QGRVSDTVRLMD
-143 CRISDDMGGAFANVV
+143 CQISDDLGIAIANVV

-170 LESMGVDA
+170 LEGMGGDA

-197 VSDESTGYTVSELLA
+197 VSDESTGYTVSELIA
-212 SGPAAEYAAP
+212 SGPAAEYAPP
-222 EEGMVMGS
+222 EEGLIMGS
-230 MAGVADP
+230 MAGVDDP
-237 EHAEISMEEIEQLK
+237 ENAEITLEEIDQLK

-257 VLKPWAESLKIDGVD
+257 VLEPWAEGLKIDGVD
-272 WASVAAAAKI
+272 WAAVAAAAKI

-303 FRLKDAS
+303 FRLKDSS
-310 GQVLDLPMLELNIG
+310 GQILDLPMLELNIG
-324 PRTELSQEL
+324 PRTELSREL

-365 LTQGEWSTTFR
+365 LTQGNWSTTFR
-376 LEKVKERLQSKLNLD
+376 LEQVKERLQSRQELD
-391 LGGWTVESVTISPVA
+391 LGGWTVESVTVSPVA
-406 LTVRGSGDMWD
+406 VTVRGSGDLWD
-417 MSGEMPMP
+417 LGGEMP
-425 EISIQLQDGTQV
+425 EVRVWLQDGTQV
-437 ETSAAGTSVS
+437 DASSAGTSI
-447 DEGVTL
+447 DGEDVTL

-460 LDLSQVKSVTLN
+460 LDLSQVKTVTLN
-472 GEVLD
+472 GEPLE
-477 MEYITE
+477 MEYVAE

>member
-1 MRIFDDKRCDD
+1 MTIFDDKRCDD

-29 SQKSAILAQC
+29 SQKNAILAQC
-39 RPSLTVAPR
+39 RPSLTVTLR
-48 RRPVRRVLAVAAS
+48 RRPMRRVLAVAAS

-131 QGRVSDTVLLKD
+131 QGRVSDTVRLMD
-143 CRISDDMGGAFANVV
+143 CKISEDMGMAFAHVV

-170 LESMGVDA
+170 LEGMGGDA

-197 VSDESTGYTVSELLA
+197 VSDEPTGYTVSELLA

-222 EEGMVMGS
+222 EEGLVMGS
-230 MAGVADP
+230 MASVADP

-272 WASVAAAAKI
+272 WASVAAAKI

-297 GVNSLS
+297 GVNNLS
-303 FRLKDAS
+303 FRLQDAS
-310 GQVLDLPMLELNIG
+310 GQILDLPVLELNIG

-333 YYTETNEYVLFLPE
+333 YYTATNEYVLFLPE
-347 GQDVSDMEVVY
+347 DRDVSDMELVY
-358 SGTTYDS
+358 SGTTYES

-376 LEKVKERLQSKLNLD
+376 MEQVKERLQSKLNLD
-391 LGGWTVESVTISPVA
+391 LGGWSVESVTISPVA

-417 MSGEMPMP
+417 MGSEMPMP
-425 EISIQLQDGTQV
+425 EITIQLQDGTQV

-472 GEVLD
+472 GEALD

>member
-39 RPSLTVAPR
+39 RPSLTVAPHH
-48 RRPVRRVLAVAAS
+48 RPMRRVLAVAAS

-68 SAGTLAAAPE
+68 SVGTLAAAPE

-93 LQPVNEVSED
+93 LQPVNQVSED

-131 QGRVSDTVLLKD
+131 QGRVSDTVRLMD
-143 CRISDDMGGAFANVV
+143 CQISDDLGIAIANVV

-170 LESMGVDA
+170 LEGMGGDA

-197 VSDESTGYTVSELLA
+197 VSDESTGYTVSELIA
-212 SGPAAEYAAP
+212 SGPAAEYAPP
-222 EEGMVMGS
+222 EEGLIMGS
-230 MAGVADP
+230 MAGVDDP
-237 EHAEISMEEIEQLK
+237 ENAEITLEEIDQLK

-257 VLKPWAESLKIDGVD
+257 VLEPWAEGLKIDGVD
-272 WASVAAAAKI
+272 WAAVAAAAKI

-297 GVNSLS
+297 GVNSLG
-303 FRLKDAS
+303 FRLKDSS
-310 GQVLDLPMLELNIG
+310 GQILDLPMLELNIG
-324 PRTELSQEL
+324 PRTELSREL

-365 LTQGEWSTTFR
+365 LTQGNWSTTFR
-376 LEKVKERLQSKLNLD
+376 LEQVKERLQSRQELD
-391 LGGWTVESVTISPVA
+391 LGGWTVESVTVSPVA
-406 LTVRGSGDMWD
+406 VTVRGSGDLWD
-417 MSGEMPMP
+417 LGGEMP
-425 EISIQLQDGTQV
+425 EVRVWLQDGTQV
-437 ETSAAGTSVS
+437 DASSAGTSI
-447 DEGVTL
+447 DGEDVTL

-460 LDLSQVKSVTLN
+460 LDLSQVKTVTLN
-472 GEVLD
+472 GEPLE
-477 MEYITE
+477 MEYVAE

>member
-48 RRPVRRVLAVAAS
+48 HRPMRRVLAVAAS

-68 SAGTLAAAPE
+68 SVGTLAAAPE

-93 LQPVNEVSED
+93 LQPVNQVSED

-131 QGRVSDTVLLKD
+131 QGRVSDTVRLMD
-143 CRISDDMGGAFANVV
+143 CQISDDLGIAIANVV

-170 LESMGVDA
+170 LEGMGGDA

-197 VSDESTGYTVSELLA
+197 VSDESTGYTVSELIA
-212 SGPAAEYAAP
+212 SGPAAEYAPP
-222 EEGMVMGS
+222 EEGLIMGS
-230 MAGVADP
+230 MAGVDDP
-237 EHAEISMEEIEQLK
+237 ENAEITLEEIDQLK

-257 VLKPWAESLKIDGVD
+257 VLEPWAEGLKIDGVD
-272 WASVAAAAKI
+272 WATVAAAAKI

-303 FRLKDAS
+303 FRLKDSS
-310 GQVLDLPMLELNIG
+310 GQILDLPMLELNIG
-324 PRTELSQEL
+324 PRTELSREL

-365 LTQGEWSTTFR
+365 LTQGNWSTTFR
-376 LEKVKERLQSKLNLD
+376 LEQVKERLQSMQELD
-391 LGGWTVESVTISPVA
+391 LGGWTVESVTVSPVA
-406 LTVRGSGDMWD
+406 VTVRGSGDLWD
-417 MSGEMPMP
+417 LGGEMP
-425 EISIQLQDGTQV
+425 EVRVWLQDGTQV
-437 ETSAAGTSVS
+437 EASSAGTSI
-447 DEGVTL
+447 DGEDVTL

-460 LDLSQVKSVTLN
+460 LDLSQVKTVTLN
-472 GEVLD
+472 GEPLE
-477 MEYITE
+477 MEYVAE

>member
-48 RRPVRRVLAVAAS
+48 HRPMRRVLAVAAS

-68 SAGTLAAAPE
+68 SVGTLAAAPE

-93 LQPVNEVSED
+93 LQPVNQVSED

-131 QGRVSDTVLLKD
+131 QGRVSDTVRLMD
-143 CRISDDMGGAFANVV
+143 CQISDDLGIAIANVV

-170 LESMGVDA
+170 LEGMGGDA

-197 VSDESTGYTVSELLA
+197 VSDESTGYTVSELIA
-212 SGPAAEYAAP
+212 SGPAAEYAPP
-222 EEGMVMGS
+222 EEGLIMGS
-230 MAGVADP
+230 MAGVDDP
-237 EHAEISMEEIEQLK
+237 ENAEITLEEIDQLK

-257 VLKPWAESLKIDGVD
+257 VLEPWAEGLKIDGVD
-272 WASVAAAAKI
+272 WATVAAAAKI

-303 FRLKDAS
+303 FRLKDSS
-310 GQVLDLPMLELNIG
+310 GQILDLPMLELNIG
-324 PRTELSQEL
+324 PRTELSREL

-365 LTQGEWSTTFR
+365 LTQGNWSTTFR
-376 LEKVKERLQSKLNLD
+376 LEQVKERLQSRPELD
-391 LGGWTVESVTISPVA
+391 LGGWTVESVTVSPVA
-406 LTVRGSGDMWD
+406 VTVRGSGDLWD
-417 MSGEMPMP
+417 LGGEMP
-425 EISIQLQDGTQV
+425 EVRVWLQDGTQV
-437 ETSAAGTSVS
+437 EASSAGTSI
-447 DEGVTL
+447 DGEDVTL

-460 LDLSQVKSVTLN
+460 LDLSQVKTVTLN
-472 GEVLD
+472 GEPLE
-477 MEYITE
+477 MEYVAE

>member
-39 RPSLTVAPR
+39 RPSLTVAPHH
-48 RRPVRRVLAVAAS
+48 RPMRRVLAVAAS

-68 SAGTLAAAPE
+68 SVGTLAAAPE

-93 LQPVNEVSED
+93 LQPVNQVSED

-131 QGRVSDTVLLKD
+131 QGRVSDTVRLMD
-143 CRISDDMGGAFANVV
+143 CQISDDLGIAIANVV

-170 LESMGVDA
+170 LEGMGGDA

-197 VSDESTGYTVSELLA
+197 VSDESTGYTVSELIA
-212 SGPAAEYAAP
+212 SGPAAEYAPP
-222 EEGMVMGS
+222 EEGLIMGS
-230 MAGVADP
+230 MAGVDDP
-237 EHAEISMEEIEQLK
+237 ENAEITLEEIDQLK
-251 DSGKVP
+251 DSGNVP
-257 VLKPWAESLKIDGVD
+257 VLEPWAEGLKIDGVD
-272 WASVAAAAKI
+272 WATVAAAAKI

-303 FRLKDAS
+303 FRLKDSS
-310 GQVLDLPMLELNIG
+310 GQILDLPMLELNIG
-324 PRTELSQEL
+324 PRTELSREL

-365 LTQGEWSTTFR
+365 LTQGNWSTTFR
-376 LEKVKERLQSKLNLD
+376 LEQVKERLQSRQELD
-391 LGGWTVESVTISPVA
+391 LDGWTVESVTVSPVA
-406 LTVRGSGDMWD
+406 VTVRGSGDLWD
-417 MSGEMPMP
+417 LGGEMP
-425 EISIQLQDGTQV
+425 EVRVWLQDGTQV
-437 ETSAAGTSVS
+437 EASSAGTSI
-447 DEGVTL
+447 DGEDVTL

-460 LDLSQVKSVTLN
+460 LDLSQVKTVTLN
-472 GEVLD
+472 GEPLK
-477 MEYITE
+477 MEYVAE

>member
-12 TIRLAI
+12 TIQLAI

-48 RRPVRRVLAVAAS
+48 HRPVRRVLAVAAS

-68 SAGTLAAAPE
+68 SVGTLAAAPE

-93 LQPVNEVSED
+93 LQPVNQVSED

-131 QGRVSDTVLLKD
+131 QGRVSDTVRLMD
-143 CRISDDMGGAFANVV
+143 CQISDDLGIAIANVV

-170 LESMGVDA
+170 LEGMGGDA

-189 SLLSGEQQ
+189 SLLSGEQR
-197 VSDESTGYTVSELLA
+197 VSDESTGYTVGELIA
-212 SGPAAEYAAP
+212 SGPAAEYAPP
-222 EEGMVMGS
+222 EEGLIMGS
-230 MAGVADP
+230 MAGVDDP
-237 EHAEISMEEIEQLK
+237 ENAEITLEEIDQLK

-257 VLKPWAESLKIDGVD
+257 VLEPWAEGLKIDGVD
-272 WASVAAAAKI
+272 WATVAAAAKI

-303 FRLKDAS
+303 FRLKDSS
-310 GQVLDLPMLELNIG
+310 GQILDLPMLELNIG
-324 PRTELSQEL
+324 PRTELSREL

-365 LTQGEWSTTFR
+365 LTQGNWSTTFR
-376 LEKVKERLQSKLNLD
+376 LEQVKERLQSRQELD
-391 LGGWTVESVTISPVA
+391 LGGWTVESVTVSPVA
-406 LTVRGSGDMWD
+406 VTVRGSGDLWD
-417 MSGEMPMP
+417 LGGEMP
-425 EISIQLQDGTQV
+425 EVHVWLQDGTQV
-437 ETSAAGTSVS
+437 EASSAGTSI
-447 DEGVTL
+447 DGEDVTL

-460 LDLSQVKSVTLN
+460 LDLSQVKTVTLN
-472 GEVLD
+472 GEPLE
-477 MEYITE
+477 MEYVAE

>member
-18 DRELGSIQLDA
+18 DRELESIQLDA
-29 SQKSAILAQC
+29 SQKNAILAQC
-39 RPSLTVAPR
+39 RPSLTVTPR
-48 RRPVRRVLAVAAS
+48 RRPMRRVLAVAAS

-78 LRESLKG
+78 LRDSLKG

-131 QGRVSDTVLLKD
+131 QGRVSDTVRLMD
-143 CRISDDMGGAFANVV
+143 CKISEDMGMAFAHVV

-170 LESMGVDA
+170 LEGMGGDA

-197 VSDESTGYTVSELLA
+197 VSDEPTGYTVSELLA

-222 EEGMVMGS
+222 EEGLVMGS
-230 MAGVADP
+230 MAASGDMENEV
-237 EHAEISMEEIEQLK
+237 ISLEEIDQLK
-251 DSGKVP
+251 DSGQVP
-257 VLKPWAESLKIDGVD
+257 VLEPWAESLKIDGVD

-297 GVNSLS
+297 GVNSIG
-303 FRLKDAS
+303 FRLQDAS
-310 GQVLDLPMLELNIG
+310 GQILDLPVLELNIG

-333 YYTETNEYVLFLPE
+333 YYTATNEYVLFLPE
-347 GQDVSDMEVVY
+347 DRDVSDMELVY
-358 SGTTYDS
+358 SGTTYES

-376 LEKVKERLQSKLNLD
+376 MEQVKERLQSKLNLD
-391 LGGWTVESVTISPVA
+391 LGGWSVESVTISPVA

-417 MSGEMPMP
+417 MGSEMPMP
-425 EISIQLQDGTQV
+425 EITIQLQDGTQV

-472 GEVLD
+472 GEALD

>member
-39 RPSLTVAPR
+39 RPSLTVAPHH
-48 RRPVRRVLAVAAS
+48 RPMRRVLAVAAS

-68 SAGTLAAAPE
+68 SVGTLAAAPE

-93 LQPVNEVSED
+93 LQPVNQVSED

-131 QGRVSDTVLLKD
+131 QGRVSDTVRLMD
-143 CRISDDMGGAFANVV
+143 CQISDDLGIAIANVV

-170 LESMGVDA
+170 LEGMGGDA

-197 VSDESTGYTVSELLA
+197 VSDESTGYTVSELIA
-212 SGPAAEYAAP
+212 SGPAAEYAPP
-222 EEGMVMGS
+222 EEGLIMGS
-230 MAGVADP
+230 MASVDDP
-237 EHAEISMEEIEQLK
+237 ENAEITLEEIDQLK

-257 VLKPWAESLKIDGVD
+257 VLEPWAEGLKIDGVD
-272 WASVAAAAKI
+272 WATVAAAAKI

-303 FRLKDAS
+303 FRLKDSS
-310 GQVLDLPMLELNIG
+310 GQILDLPMLELNIG
-324 PRTELSQEL
+324 PRTELSREL

-365 LTQGEWSTTFR
+365 LTQGNWSTTFR
-376 LEKVKERLQSKLNLD
+376 LEQVKERLQSRQELD
-391 LGGWTVESVTISPVA
+391 LGGWTVESVTVSPVA
-406 LTVRGSGDMWD
+406 VTVRGSGDLWD
-417 MSGEMPMP
+417 LGGEMP
-425 EISIQLQDGTQV
+425 EVRVWLQDGTQV
-437 ETSAAGTSVS
+437 ETSSAGTSI
-447 DEGVTL
+447 DGEDVTL

-460 LDLSQVKSVTLN
+460 LDLSQVKTVTLN
-472 GEVLD
+472 GEPLE
-477 MEYITE
+477 MEYVAE

>member
-48 RRPVRRVLAVAAS
+48 HRPVRRVLAVAAS

-68 SAGTLAAAPE
+68 SVGTLAAAPE

-93 LQPVNEVSED
+93 LQPVNQVSED

-131 QGRVSDTVLLKD
+131 QGRVSDTVRLMD
-143 CRISDDMGGAFANVV
+143 CQISDDLGIAIANVV

-170 LESMGVDA
+170 LEGMGGDA

-189 SLLSGEQQ
+189 SLLSGEQR
-197 VSDESTGYTVSELLA
+197 VSDESTGYTVSELIA
-212 SGPAAEYAAP
+212 SGPAAEYAPP
-222 EEGMVMGS
+222 EEGLIMGS
-230 MAGVADP
+230 MAGVDDP
-237 EHAEISMEEIEQLK
+237 ENAEITLEEIDQLK

-257 VLKPWAESLKIDGVD
+257 VLEPWAEGLKIDGVD
-272 WASVAAAAKI
+272 WATVAAAAKI

-303 FRLKDAS
+303 FRLKDSS
-310 GQVLDLPMLELNIG
+310 GQILDLPMLELNIG
-324 PRTELSQEL
+324 PRTELSREL

-365 LTQGEWSTTFR
+365 LTQGNWSTTFR
-376 LEKVKERLQSKLNLD
+376 LEQVKERLQSRQELD
-391 LGGWTVESVTISPVA
+391 LGGWTVESVTVSPVA
-406 LTVRGSGDMWD
+406 VTVRGSGDLWD
-417 MSGEMPMP
+417 LGGEMP
-425 EISIQLQDGTQV
+425 EVRVWLQDGTQV
-437 ETSAAGTSVS
+437 EASSAGTSI
-447 DEGVTL
+447 DGEDVTL

-460 LDLSQVKSVTLN
+460 LDLSQVKTVTLN
-472 GEVLD
+472 GEPLE
-477 MEYITE
+477 MEYVAE

>member
-48 RRPVRRVLAVAAS
+48 HRPMRRVLAVAAS

-68 SAGTLAAAPE
+68 SVGTLAAAPE

-93 LQPVNEVSED
+93 LQPVNQVSED

-131 QGRVSDTVLLKD
+131 QGRVSDTVRLMD
-143 CRISDDMGGAFANVV
+143 CQISDDLGIAIANVV

-170 LESMGVDA
+170 LEGMGGDA

-197 VSDESTGYTVSELLA
+197 VSDESTGYTVSELIA
-212 SGPAAEYAAP
+212 SGPAAEYAPP
-222 EEGMVMGS
+222 EEGLIMGS
-230 MAGVADP
+230 MAGVDDP
-237 EHAEISMEEIEQLK
+237 ENAEITLEEIDQLK

-257 VLKPWAESLKIDGVD
+257 VLEPWAEGLKIDGVD
-272 WASVAAAAKI
+272 WATVAAAAKI

-303 FRLKDAS
+303 FRLKDSS
-310 GQVLDLPMLELNIG
+310 GQILDLPMLELNIG
-324 PRTELSQEL
+324 PRTELSREL

-365 LTQGEWSTTFR
+365 LTQGNWSTTFR
-376 LEKVKERLQSKLNLD
+376 LEQVKERLQSRQELD
-391 LGGWTVESVTISPVA
+391 LGGWTVESVTVSPVA
-406 LTVRGSGDMWD
+406 VTVRGSGDLWD
-417 MSGEMPMP
+417 LGGEMP
-425 EISIQLQDGTQV
+425 EVRVWLQDGTQV
-437 ETSAAGTSVS
+437 EASSAGTSI
-447 DEGVTL
+447 DGEDVTL

-460 LDLSQVKSVTLN
+460 LDLSQVKTVTLN
-472 GEVLD
+472 GKPLE
-477 MEYITE
+477 MEYVAE

>member
-39 RPSLTVAPR
+39 RPSLTVTPR
-48 RRPVRRVLAVAAS
+48 RRPMRRVLAVAAS

-93 LQPVNEVSED
+93 LQPVNQVSED

-131 QGRVSDTVLLKD
+131 QGRVSDTVRLMD
-143 CRISDDMGGAFANVV
+143 CQISDDLGIAIANVV

-170 LESMGVDA
+170 LEGMGGDA

-197 VSDESTGYTVSELLA
+197 VSDEPTGYTVSELLA
-212 SGPAAEYAAP
+212 SSPAAEYAAP
-222 EEGMVMGS
+222 EEGLIMGS
-230 MAGVADP
+230 MAGVDDP
-237 EHAEISMEEIEQLK
+237 ENAEITLEEIDQLK
-251 DSGKVP
+251 ESGKVP
-257 VLKPWAESLKIDGVD
+257 VLKPWPESLKIDGVD
-272 WASVAAAAKI
+272 WATVAAAAKI

-303 FRLKDAS
+303 FRLKDSS
-310 GQVLDLPMLELNIG
+310 GQVLNLPMLELNIG
-324 PRTELSQEL
+324 PRTELSREL
-333 YYTETNEYVLFLPE
+333 YYTATNEYVLFLPE
-347 GQDVSDMEVVY
+347 GRDVSDMEVVY
-358 SGTTYDS
+358 SGTTYES

-376 LEKVKERLQSKLNLD
+376 LEQVKERLQSKLNLD
-391 LGGWTVESVTISPVA
+391 LGGWSVESVTISPVA
-406 LTVRGSGDMWD
+406 LTVRGSGDMWGMD
-417 MSGEMPMP
+417 GEMP
-425 EISIQLQDGTQV
+425 EVRIWLQDGTQV
-437 ETSAAGTSVS
+437 ETSGAGTSI
-447 DEGVTL
+447 DGEDVTL

-472 GEVLD
+472 GQPLN

>member
-18 DRELGSIQLDA
+18 DRELGSIHLDA

-48 RRPVRRVLAVAAS
+48 HRPMRRVLAVAAS

-68 SAGTLAAAPE
+68 SVGTLAAAPE

-93 LQPVNEVSED
+93 LQPVNQVSED

-131 QGRVSDTVLLKD
+131 QGRVSDTVRLMD
-143 CRISDDMGGAFANVV
+143 CQISDDLGIAIANVV

-170 LESMGVDA
+170 LEGMGGDA

-197 VSDESTGYTVSELLA
+197 VSDESTGYTVSELIA
-212 SGPAAEYAAP
+212 SGPAAEYAPP
-222 EEGMVMGS
+222 EEGLIMGS
-230 MAGVADP
+230 MAGVDDP
-237 EHAEISMEEIEQLK
+237 ENAEITLEEIDQLK

-257 VLKPWAESLKIDGVD
+257 VLEPWAEGLKIDGVD
-272 WASVAAAAKI
+272 WATVAAAAKI

-303 FRLKDAS
+303 FRLKDSS
-310 GQVLDLPMLELNIG
+310 GQILDLPMLELNIG
-324 PRTELSQEL
+324 PRTELSREL

-365 LTQGEWSTTFR
+365 LTQGNWSTTFR
-376 LEKVKERLQSKLNLD
+376 LEQVKERLQSRQELD
-391 LGGWTVESVTISPVA
+391 LGGWTVESVTVSPVA
-406 LTVRGSGDMWD
+406 VTVRGSGDLWD
-417 MSGEMPMP
+417 LGGEMP
-425 EISIQLQDGTQV
+425 EVRVWLQDGTQV
-437 ETSAAGTSVS
+437 EASSAGTSI
-447 DEGVTL
+447 DGEDVTL

-460 LDLSQVKSVTLN
+460 LDLSQVKTVTLN
-472 GEVLD
+472 GEPLK
-477 MEYITE
+477 MESVAE

>member
-48 RRPVRRVLAVAAS
+48 HRPMRRVLAVAAS

-68 SAGTLAAAPE
+68 SVGTLAAAPE

-93 LQPVNEVSED
+93 LQPVNQVSED

-131 QGRVSDTVLLKD
+131 QGRVSDTVRLMD
-143 CRISDDMGGAFANVV
+143 CQISDDLGIAIANVV

-170 LESMGVDA
+170 LEGMGGDA

-197 VSDESTGYTVSELLA
+197 VSDESTGYTVSELIA
-212 SGPAAEYAAP
+212 SGPAAEYAPP
-222 EEGMVMGS
+222 EEGLIMGS
-230 MAGVADP
+230 MAGVDDP
-237 EHAEISMEEIEQLK
+237 ENAEITLEEIDQLK

-257 VLKPWAESLKIDGVD
+257 VLEPWAEGLKIDGMD
-272 WASVAAAAKI
+272 WATVAAAAKI

-310 GQVLDLPMLELNIG
+310 GEVLDLPMLELNIG
-324 PRTELSQEL
+324 PRTELSREL

-365 LTQGEWSTTFR
+365 LTQGNWSTTFR
-376 LEKVKERLQSKLNLD
+376 LEQVKERLQSRQELD
-391 LGGWTVESVTISPVA
+391 LGGWTVESVTVSPVA
-406 LTVRGSGDMWD
+406 VTVRGRGDLWD
-417 MSGEMPMP
+417 LGGEMP
-425 EISIQLQDGTQV
+425 EVRVWLQDGTQV
-437 ETSAAGTSVS
+437 DASSAGTSI
-447 DEGVTL
+447 DGEDVTL

-460 LDLSQVKSVTLN
+460 LDLSQVKTVTLN
-472 GEVLD
+472 GEPLE
-477 MEYITE
+477 MEYVAE

>member
-18 DRELGSIQLDA
+18 DRELESIQLDA
-29 SQKSAILAQC
+29 SQKEAILAQC
-39 RPSLTVAPR
+39 RPSLTVTPR
-48 RRPVRRVLAVAAS
+48 RRPMRRVLAVAAS
-61 FAAVMVL
+61 FAAVMAL
-68 SAGTLAAAPE
+68 SAGALAAAPE

-85 LSEDTIAI
+85 LSEETIAI

-113 VNDGGVAVA
+113 VDDGGVAVA

-131 QGRVSDTVLLKD
+131 QGRVSDTVRLMD
-143 CRISDDMGGAFANVV
+143 CQISDGMAAAFADVV

-165 TAILR
+165 TAVLR
-170 LESMGVDA
+170 LQGLGGSED
-178 DAGEKITVSAR
+178 ERQKITVSAH
-189 SLLSGEQQ
+189 SLLSGERE
-197 VSDESTGYTVSELLA
+197 VSDVSTGYTVNQLLA

-222 EEGMVMGS
+222 EEGLIMGS

-237 EHAEISMEEIEQLK
+237 ENAEIDLEEIDQLMN
-251 DSGKVP
+251 SGKVP
-257 VLKPWAESLKIDGVD
+257 VLKPWPEGLKIKGVD
-272 WASVAAAAKI
+272 WATVAAAAQI

-297 GVNSLS
+297 GVNSLG

-310 GQVLDLPMLELNIG
+310 GTVLDLPMLELNIG

-333 YYTETNEYVLFLPE
+333 YYTDTNEYVLFLPE
-347 GQDVSDMEVVY
+347 GQDVGEMELVY

-365 LTQGEWSTTFR
+365 LTQGDWSTTFR
-376 LEKVKERLQSKLNLD
+376 LEQVRERLESKMNLS
-391 LGGWTVESVTISPVA
+391 LGGWTIQSVTVSPVA
-406 LTVRGSGDMWD
+406 LTVRGT
-417 MSGEMPMP
+417 GEMWGAGDEMP
-425 EISIQLQDGTQV
+425 EVCVWLKDGSKV
-437 ETSAAGTSVS
+437 ETSAVGTSFNE
-447 DEGVTL
+447 DEVTL
-453 NSMFNEI
+453 NSVFEEI

-472 GEVLD
+472 GEPLE
-477 MEYITE
+477 MEHLTE